1 MTTIHSEYPAGSD
14 TNLLVNTVNASGWY
28 SQEGLFNTENQII
41 GNVWTPA
48 IDTVVVDPNVLKEV
62 IDNLDLPNVVTVI
75 TI

>member
-14 TNLLVNTVNASGWY
+14 TNLLVTTVNDTGWY
-28 SQEGLFNTENQII
+28 SQEGLYNTENQII

-48 IDTVVVDPNVLKEV
+48 SDTLDTDPNVLKEV
-62 IDNLDLPNVVTVI
+62 IDNLNLPNVVTVI